1 MVTRISYPLTR
12 SALPRKQ
19 RKTQAHL
26 PLHHAR
32 KVVAAHLSE
41 ELLLKYNRRAVPVC
55 VGDTAKVLRGSY
67 RGLENKVTSINTTKG
82 SIVVEG
88 VTVLK
93 ADGKKKPR
101 PLDPSNCVLTKL
113 NLTDKY
119 RRAKL
124 LQTVEDAD
132 RKKLEAE
139 AESEAQ
145 AQAAEAKKVEAAAK
159 AEEKQAEAADKALE
173 RAAEAA
179 PEGAARRGGAH
190 GSSSAGE
197 EGPEAPTP
205 APTPLPKPKAEK
217 PATGAKPAPKAEKPT
232 GTAPKPKPKKVDEE
246 DE

>member
-12 SALPRKQ
+12 SAQPRKQ

-55 VGDTAKVLRGSY
+55 VGDTVKVLRGSY

-145 AQAAEAKKVEAAAK
+145 AQEAERKKVEAAAK

-173 RAAEAA
+173 RA
-179 PEGAARRGGAH
+179 
-190 GSSSAGE
+190 AGE

-232 GTAPKPKPKKVDEE
+232 GTAPKARPKKVEEE